1 MHTSFIAFYALA
13 LSLLLLS
20 HPIAASPIIAYTPC
34 GPVLGT
40 SSPAA
45 NGTVAAFFGLRFGNQ
60 PIRWSEASP
69 APCWTGGTF
78 NASALGPPCI
88 QITGAGSEDC
98 LFLSVFSPLLVD
110 AKLPTDLPVHVY
122 IHGGSLI
129 EGSGNTDASAFSVR
143 ANVVSVVIQYR
154 LTWSGWLLTSGFS
167 SDKNATGNVGV
178 LDMQLALRWVRDNI
192 KGFGG
197 DASRVTLAGQ
207 SSGGTAIF
215 ALLSAPSS
223 RGLFHRAIALSGS
236 PNISMSRTEKLSQD
250 NAFVIAAGCGSLAPV
265 AELSCLR
272 AADVATLT
280 AAQLTSWH
288 TPGIF
293 SVLLPSA
300 SGFNRVYGGL
310 AVVDGFVIPASFEDA
325 FVSGTVDVPVIMSGQ
340 AQECDLGPGDDV
352 RSLTAPEW
360 RAWLEA
366 RAILGGWGTE
376 SASALASALYDAY
389 AAEMLVGGA
398 QRAYDTIN
406 ADYGTACA
414 LVRIA
419 TRAKNEGER
428 ASPVY
433 LAVNAWQPS
442 IPIGRDAKRPLTM
455 AYHMHDWL
463 VGFELWP
470 TPANASAVY
479 PGAPDKALAAL
490 LQGAWASLMHDGV
503 VDPSRSGGWRS
514 VEDVPAWPASYGSLR
529 ITSAHL
535 PPFLPTAFVT
545 DQRAHVC
552 ALLRAFNMT
561 SAAWWWVN

>member
-1 MHTSFIAFYALA
+1 MLTSFSIFSNALM
-13 LSLLLLS
+13 LLLFLT
-20 HPIAASPIIAYTPC
+20 PYLPTALPVIANTPC
-34 GPVLGT
+34 GPVLGE

-45 NGTVAAFFGLRFGNQ
+45 NGTVAAFLGLRFGNE
-60 PIRWSEASP
+60 PIRFSSASP
-69 APCWTGGTF
+69 APCWTGTF
-78 NASALGPPCI
+78 NASTLGPSCV
-88 QITGAGSEDC
+88 QNTGAGTEDC
-98 LFLSVFSPLLVD
+98 LFLSVFSPLLPSTL
-110 AKLPTDLPVHVY
+110 LPSNLPVHVY

-129 EGSGNTDASAFSVR
+129 EGSGNTDASSFSAR

-154 LTWSGWLLTSGFS
+154 LTWSGWLLTRGFS

-197 DASRVTLAGQ
+197 DASRITLAGQ

-236 PNISMSRTEKLSQD
+236 PNISMSRAEKLSQD
-250 NAFVIAAGCGSLAPV
+250 TAFVIAAGCGSLTPT
-265 AELSCLR
+265 AELTCLR
-272 AADVATLT
+272 AADIATLT
-280 AAQLTSWH
+280 SAQLKSWQ

-293 SVLLPSA
+293 SVRLPA
-300 SGFNRVYGGL
+300 IGGFNSVYGGL
-310 AVVDGFVIPASFEDA
+310 AVVDGSIIPAPFEDA
-325 FVSGTVDVPVIMSGQ
+325 FALGTVDVPVILSGQ

-352 RSLTAPEW
+352 RLLTNLEW

-366 RAILGGWGTE
+366 RAILGGWGAE
-376 SASALASALYDAY
+376 SAAALASALYESY
-389 AAEMLVGGA
+389 AAEMSVGGA

-414 LVRIA
+414 WVHIA
-419 TRAKNEGER
+419 TRAKKEGR
-428 ASPVY
+428 SSPVY

-442 IPIGRDAKRPLTM
+442 IPLGRDVQRPLTM

-470 TPANASAVY
+470 TPTNTSAVY

-503 VDPSRSGGWRS
+503 VDPARSGGWRS

-529 ITSAHL
+529 ITSADL

-545 DQRAHVC
+545 DQRAHAC
-552 ALLRAFNMT
+552 AIFKTFNMT
-561 SAAWWWVN
+561 SAGYWWVN